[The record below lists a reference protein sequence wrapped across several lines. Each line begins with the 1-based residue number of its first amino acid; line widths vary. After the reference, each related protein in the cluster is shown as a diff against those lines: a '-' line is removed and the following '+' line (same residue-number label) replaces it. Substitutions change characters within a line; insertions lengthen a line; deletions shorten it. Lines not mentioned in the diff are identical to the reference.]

1 MGIYDLPA
9 IIEMVTETTGNKAMY
24 YVGHSMGTSMLTVLL
39 SMRPEYNDRILTGF
53 LLSPA
58 IHFGNTAPQL
68 RFFMRG
74 SNYFQTTLS
83 ILLGAFPDVISTK
96 TWTHYVQLIHTD
108 QFCQFNYGFKTKNRE
123 KYGSDSPPCYNLS
136 KVTAPIVIYW
146 GHNDIFVRPQ
156 VSQQHQLWSTKILL
170 WKPPRRPPLLD
181 QAPQQPPPRTSSI
194 QSEREKFHLEWG

>member
-1 MGIYDLPA
+1 
-9 IIEMVTETTGNKAMY
+9 MVTETTGNKAMY

-156 VSQQHQLWSTKILL
+156 DAAKSASKFPSSSLKEFNKVDDPLFTHLDFTIAKDADVLLYDQILSTMMN
-170 WKPPRRPPLLD
+170 
-181 QAPQQPPPRTSSI
+181 ATY
-194 QSEREKFHLEWG
+194 E